1 MLEPTERD
9 IVIRVLR
16 DNFFAI
22 GNPGASLQVAIGY
35 ALAAQIT
42 FGPNAQSTT
51 ENAVT
56 FCENQPWRGQS
67 DHPLIDLLKTVS
79 AVDQG
84 ILVIIKRLQA
94 IPLPPNPLQA
104 EVLDGGI
111 VFLGRPDLRQL
122 VPALVQPAG
131 GCVLRINGNS
141 KWGKSYTFRFLKF
154 LNLQRQPLIPI
165 QLENPGPTTRAED
178 VADTLV
184 QRMARAPENKPKI
197 AGETPLRIGQLLA
210 DWVLNIALRTPPT
223 NWWFVLDGFDNEA
236 LPDDT
241 KEFIRQLALQIAN
254 GLGRSTI
261 RLILI
266 NYRAELPR
274 ALRRLQEEEDV
285 PYGKKVWIDLVADY
299 YDRLALKLPE
309 ARRPSAVKARDQALA
324 ELENVPADQMDDKF
338 METLSDVIEDDTDEL
353 TA

>member
-9 IVIRVLR
+9 VVVRVLR
-16 DNFFAI
+16 DNIFTV
-22 GNPGASLQVAIGY
+22 GNSGASLQSAIGY

-42 FGPNAQSTT
+42 FGPNPQSTT

-56 FCENQPWRGQS
+56 FCENQPWRGQG

-79 AVDQG
+79 SLDQG
-84 ILVIIKRLQA
+84 IQVIVRRLQT
-94 IPLPPNPLQA
+94 IPLPPNPLHA

-111 VFLGRPDLRQL
+111 VFLGRPTLRQL
-122 VPALVQPAG
+122 VPALVQPDG
-131 GCVLRINGNS
+131 SCVLRVNGGS

-165 QLENPGPTTRAED
+165 HFESPGPATRAEE

-184 QRMARAPENKPKI
+184 QRMARAPDNKPKI
-197 AGETPLRIGQLLA
+197 LGETPLRVGQLLA
-210 DWVLNIALRTPPT
+210 DWVLSIALRTAPT

-254 GLGRSTI
+254 GIGRSTV
-261 RLILI
+261 RLVLI

-274 ALRRLQEEEDV
+274 DLRRLQEKEDV
-285 PYGKKVWIDLVADY
+285 PNDKQVWINLVTDY
-299 YDRLALKLPE
+299 YDRLAQKLPE
-309 ARRPSAVKARDQALA
+309 ARRPSAIQARDNALA
-324 ELENVPADQMDDKF
+324 ELESVPADQLDEKF
-338 METLSDVIEDDTDEL
+338 METLSDVIEDDTDGL
-353 TA
+353 IA